1 MDFVFTPQEEEWRQ
15 EVRAFCRENV
25 TKEMRYQWWRTGH
38 TIDWDFHRKLAEK
51 GWIGLSWPKELGGQG
66 RSHFEM
72 AIFNEEMAYAEAPTG
87 TLGLTVNLLG
97 NSLRVF
103 GTEEQQR
110 RFLPMIT
117 SGELTTSELVT
128 EPEAGSDAANV
139 QTRAVADGDDFVIT
153 GTKIFNDGNLTTH
166 AFATVR
172 TDPNAPKHRGIS
184 LFIIDMRSPGISCVP
199 LWTLGHHRRNMLIME
214 EVRVPRENLLGQ
226 LNRGWY
232 HIATLLDFERSNTAQ
247 VGQARRIW
255 EEFTEYIKA
264 RGLHKHRWVR
274 ESLATLA
281 TDIAVSRMMS
291 YRVLW
296 MQSKGQVPNKEASAA
311 KIWGTEMMNRFS
323 ELMIHIA
330 GRYGLLRGKF
340 GELAY
345 DYPASES
352 NERWAA
358 MEGFMVNWYG
368 NVKIGTIG
376 GGTNEIQRRIIAT
389 RGLGLPR

>member
-15 EVRAFCRENV
+15 EVRAFCKESV
-25 TKEMRYQWWRTGH
+25 TKEMRYDWWRTGH
-38 TIDWDFHRKLAEK
+38 TINWEFHRKLADK
-51 GWIGLSWPKELGGQG
+51 GWIGLAWPQELGGQG
-66 RSHFEM
+66 RTHFEM
-72 AIFNEEMAYAEAPTG
+72 AIFNEEMAYNEAPTG

-103 GTEEQQR
+103 GTEDQQR

-139 QTRAVADGDDFVIT
+139 QTRAVADGDDYVIT

-166 AFATVR
+166 SFATVR

-184 LFIIDMRSPGISCVP
+184 LFIIDMNSDGVTNVP
-199 LWTLGHHRRNMLIME
+199 LWTLGHQRRNMLIME
-214 EVRVPRENLLGQ
+214 NVRVPRENLLGE

-232 HIATLLDFERSNTAQ
+232 HIATLLDFERSNTGQ

-255 EEFTEYIKA
+255 EQFVEYVKL
-264 RGLHKHRWVR
+264 RNLHQKRWVR
-274 ESLATLA
+274 ETLATLA
-281 TDIAVSRMMS
+281 KDISVSRLMQ
-291 YRVLW
+291 YRVAA
-296 MQSKGQVPNKEASAA
+296 MQSKGKVPNVEASMA
-311 KIWGTEMMNRFS
+311 KIWGAETMNRFS
-323 ELMIHIA
+323 ELMITIS
-330 GRYGLLRGKF
+330 GRYGLLRGRF
-340 GELAY
+340 GEEAY
-345 DYPASES
+345 DHPRSDA
-352 NERWAA
+352 NERWATL
-358 MEGFMVNWYG
+358 EGFLVEWYG

-376 GGTNEIQRRIIAT
+376 GGTNEIQRRIVAL